1 MLGSSNWV
9 SIHCLCTHRPSFG
22 WIVKY
27 SHLILSLSA
36 TNIRNCI
43 SVCSIVRIVGIRIF
57 QLRILHSILFMIIA
71 ILNHWYCIHPPWNE
85 THVKLRVWFEP
96 SSNCWVKRSMREW
109 IRRSKDFLHTLFLCL
124 MIIVL
129 SINRCLPDKIYLHGC
144 LCFFLLLVTLLACVL
159 DGLSWSR

>member
-1 MLGSSNWV
+1 MLGSSYRV

-27 SHLILSLSA
+27 SHLIVSLSA
-36 TNIRNCI
+36 TNIWNCI
-43 SVCSIVRIVGIRIF
+43 SVCPIVRIVGIRIF
-57 QLRILHSILFMIIA
+57 QSRILRSILFMIIA
-71 ILNHWYCIHPPWNE
+71 ILNHWYCIVYTLHE
-85 THVKLRVWFEP
+85 MKHVKLRVWFKP

-129 SINRCLPDKIYLHGC
+129 SINWCLPDKMHGC
-144 LCFFLLLVTLLACVL
+144 LCFFLLLVNLLACVL